1 MVLNHNVLSLTRLF
15 DNTSRLTLG
24 GKMSEITPKKIET
37 IIYVIRGQKV
47 MLDSD
52 LADLYGVLTK
62 NFNKAVKR
70 NIDRFPSYFM
80 FQITKEEFDVL
91 RFQIGTS
98 NGKGSGGRRYL
109 PYVFTEPGIA
119 MLSSVLNSPQSIQVN
134 ISIMRH
140 LLASEESLTDRI
152 EQLEKGSDKLFR
164 IVFERLDNVENKVPL
179 FPKDRNKIRLKKL
192 LGLLQS
198 VSIRTIKKT
207 RIVRLERN

>member
-1 MVLNHNVLSLTRLF
+1 
-15 DNTSRLTLG
+15 
-24 GKMSEITPKKIET
+24 MSEITPKKIEK

-47 MLDSD
+47 MLDND

-70 NIDRFPSYFM
+70 NIDRFPSDFM

-134 ISIMRH
+134 ISIMRTFIKMKH

-179 FPKDRNKIRLKKL
+179 LPRDRNKIGLK
-192 LGLLQS
+192 
-198 VSIRTIKKT
+198 
-207 RIVRLERN
+207 

>member
-1 MVLNHNVLSLTRLF
+1 VILTGSFCSKNEKSIDLNHNLLSLTRIF

-24 GKMSEITPKKIET
+24 GKMSEITPKKIEK

-47 MLDSD
+47 MLDND

-70 NIDRFPSYFM
+70 NIDRFPSDFM

-134 ISIMRH
+134 ISIMRTFIKMRH

-179 FPKDRNKIRLKKL
+179 LPRDRNKIGLK
-192 LGLLQS
+192 
-198 VSIRTIKKT
+198 
-207 RIVRLERN
+207 